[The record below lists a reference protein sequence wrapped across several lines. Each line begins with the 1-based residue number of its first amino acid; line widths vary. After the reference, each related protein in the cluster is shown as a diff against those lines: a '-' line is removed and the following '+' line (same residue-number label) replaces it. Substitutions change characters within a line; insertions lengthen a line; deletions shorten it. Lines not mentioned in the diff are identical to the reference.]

1 MHLINA
7 RSKEHIYMM
16 CS

>member
-7 RSKEHIYMM
+7 INKEHIYMM
-16 CS
+16 CI